1 MKVVKKVLALAT
13 CFNRKETTIRCI
25 ESLDKGN
32 IGIDFDFIIVDDNS
46 SDGTYEQLKNI
57 NNVHVVRGNGNLFYS
72 GGMREAIR
80 IAKKCKDNLYDYVLI
95 FNDDVNFFPN
105 SIKKLIEFG
114 SGDEVCVGATC
125 DDGGMLSYGGVVR
138 TSKFRPSFKTVMSGE
153 KKVYCDTFCA
163 NCVLIPRKVFENI
176 ENIDPVYHHAMGDFD
191 YGFTIKKHGYKI
203 VASDFFVG
211 QCNDN
216 PVTGSW
222 RDTTLSRKE
231 RIIKKES
238 PKGLP
243 IKEYFHYLY
252 KNHNI
257 VTAVLYSIV
266 PYVKI
271 VLGK

>member
-1 MKVVKKVLALAT
+1 MNIVKKVLALAT
-13 CFNRKETTIRCI
+13 CFNRKETTVNCI
-25 ESLDKGN
+25 KSLNEGN
-32 IGIDFDFIIVDDNS
+32 RDIIFDFIIVDDKSN
-46 SDGTYEQLKNI
+46 DGTYDELKNI
-57 NNVHVVRGNGNLFYS
+57 DNVHVVHGTGSLFYS
-72 GGMREAIR
+72 GGMREAIK
-80 IAKKCKDNLYDYVLI
+80 IAQKYKYNLYDYVLI

-105 SIKKLIEFG
+105 SIIKLIEFG
-114 SGDEVCVGATC
+114 NGIEVCVGATC
-125 DDGGMLSYGGVVR
+125 DDKGLLSYGGVVK

-153 KKVYCDTFCA
+153 EKIYCDTFCA
-163 NCVLIPRKVFENI
+163 NCVLIPIKVFENI

-191 YGFTIKKHGYKI
+191 YGFSIKKHGYKI

-222 RDTTLSRKE
+222 RDTSLSIKE

-243 IKEYFHYLY
+243 LKEYFHYLH

-257 VTAVLYSIV
+257 ITAIVYSII
-266 PYVKI
+266 PYMKI
-271 VLGK
+271 ILGK